1 MYSRRADPKPML
13 LGLDL
18 IFANYVRFRMKINPI
33 NALLEMG
40 YVHFQTFKLIK
51 AKVFNYSNIG
61 VAWDGRLN
69 LYNNL
74 QYIMIYIF
82 IRREQASMMVLLET
96 PLIWNSNSISL
107 DYPRSKPCDRAC
119 SLLSIQYAVH

>member
-18 IFANYVRFRMKINPI
+18 IFANYVRFRMKIDPI

-61 VAWDGRLN
+61 AAWDGRLN

-74 QYIMIYIF
+74 HYI
-82 IRREQASMMVLLET
+82 
-96 PLIWNSNSISL
+96 
-107 DYPRSKPCDRAC
+107 
-119 SLLSIQYAVH
+119 